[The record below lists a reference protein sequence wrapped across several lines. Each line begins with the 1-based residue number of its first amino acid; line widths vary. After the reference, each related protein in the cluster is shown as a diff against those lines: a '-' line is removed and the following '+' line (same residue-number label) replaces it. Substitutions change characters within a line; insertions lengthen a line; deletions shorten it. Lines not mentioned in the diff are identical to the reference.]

1 LSGED
6 LRGVHSLKTI
16 GLIGGMSW
24 ESTVVYYQLLN
35 RGARA
40 RLGNLHSADLL
51 LRSFDFADI
60 ERCQARGDWQAL
72 TILMQEAARQLE
84 QAGAQCVVI
93 CTNTMHKMA
102 AEVQAAV
109 TIPLIHIADATAPAI
124 KAKQVERPLLLAT
137 RYTMEQE
144 FYKGYL
150 LDNHGVRV
158 QVPND
163 EDRATVHDI
172 IYKELCVGVVS
183 PQSKQ
188 AYLDVINR
196 NDTDGVILGCTEVG
210 LLLSQADIKFPVFA
224 HTYYYVLLG
233 LRCNQVF

>member
-1 LSGED
+1 M
-6 LRGVHSLKTI
+6 KTI

-35 RGARA
+35 RGART
-40 RLGNLHSADLL
+40 RLGKLHSADLL
-51 LRSFDFADI
+51 LRSFNFADI
-60 ERCQARGDWQAL
+60 ERCQASGDWHAL
-72 TILMQEAARQLE
+72 TLLMQEAARQLE
-84 QAGAQCVVI
+84 QAGAQCIVI
-93 CTNTMHKMA
+93 CTNTMHKMS
-102 AEVQAAV
+102 AEVQEAV
-109 TIPLIHIADATAPAI
+109 SIPLIHIADATAPAI
-124 KAKQVERPLLLAT
+124 KVKQVEHPLLLAT
-137 RYTMEQE
+137 GYTMEQE

-158 QVPND
+158 RVPND

-188 AYLDVINR
+188 AYLDVIGR

-210 LLLSQADIKFPVFA
+210 LLLSQADTKLPVFDTTA
-224 HTYYYVLLG
+224 LHVEAALDFSL
-233 LRCNQVF
+233 Q

>member
-1 LSGED
+1 M
-6 LRGVHSLKTI
+6 KTI

-24 ESTVVYYQLLN
+24 ESTVVYYQMLN
-35 RGARA
+35 RGARE
-40 RLGNLHSADLL
+40 RLGELHSAELL
-51 LRSFDFADI
+51 LRSFDFANI
-60 ERCQARGDWQAL
+60 ERCQASGDWQAL
-72 TILMQEAARQLE
+72 TVIMQEAATQLE

-109 TIPLIHIADATAPAI
+109 NIPLIHIADATAPAI
-124 KAKQVERPLLLAT
+124 KAKQVQQPLLLAT
-137 RYTMEQE
+137 GYTMEQE

-163 EDRATVHDI
+163 DDCKTVHDI

-188 AYLDVINR
+188 AYLDVIGR

-210 LLLSQADIKFPVFA
+210 LLLSQADTRLPVFDTTA
-224 HTYYYVLLG
+224 LHVKSALDFSLK
-233 LRCNQVF
+233 